1 MELESSQW
9 CPVAGQEVE
18 NELKHEGLPENWG
31 KIFYSEG
38 D

>member
-9 CPVAGQEVE
+9 FPAAGQEVE
-18 NELKHEGLPENWG
+18 NKLKHGDLPENWG